1 MSEQKPN
8 PEQKSKI
15 KIIGKKRI
23 RINRS
28 KKVVKSL
35 SSDDMYINSL
45 NEKEKQVLNIA
56 KNHLGSSFSLHK
68 SIGYVDYFCNR
79 KV

>member
-1 MSEQKPN
+1 MSEPNLKP
-8 PEQKSKI
+8 KI
-15 KIIGKKRI
+15 KIIGKRRI
-23 RINRS
+23 RINKS
-28 KKVVKSL
+28 KR
-35 SSDDMYINSL
+35 DEMYINSL

-56 KNHLGSSFSLHK
+56 KNHLGSSFSLNK